1 MKKNNHSTLPLSS
14 TATEARL
21 TSIVRLLLGCTLAL
35 SMLPTQ
41 AAEALTPRIGVLTD
55 MSGTYAD
62 ISGKGSVVAAQ
73 MAVEDFAA
81 QHPEVKA
88 DVVSADHQNKTDV
101 GLSIARSWI
110 DNDHVDVIA
119 ELTTSSVALATQ
131 RLVTEKNKLMLI
143 TGAGSSDMTGKGCT
157 PNSISWVY
165 DTYAMANGTGRAV
178 VREGGKTW
186 FMITVDYAFGEAL
199 ERDAVKSV
207 VAEGGTIVG
216 SARHPLSSPDL
227 SSQIFSAI
235 SSKAQIVGLAH
246 AGGDLITTIKQ
257 AKDFGLTKGSQNLA
271 ALLIYISDVHAIGL
285 EAAQG
290 LYLTTAFYWDRNE
303 KSREWSKRY
312 FERTQKMPTM
322 AQAGVYSSVMHYLK
336 AVQETKTTDT
346 MTVRKKMGETPVND
360 MFTTDGVIRADGRM
374 MNDLY
379 LAQVKTPAES
389 KYPWDYYK
397 IVGTIK
403 AKDAFRSEADS
414 VCPLLRKDG
423 A

>member
-1 MKKNNHSTLPLSS
+1 MKKNNHSILPLSS

-21 TSIVRLLLGCTLAL
+21 KSIVRLLLGCTLAL

-41 AAEALTPRIGVLTD
+41 AAEPLTPRIGVLTD

-257 AKDFGLTKGSQNLA
+257 AKEFGLTKGTQNLA

-285 EAAQG
+285 DAAQG

-346 MTVRKKMGETPVND
+346 ATVRKKMGETPVND

-414 VCPLLRKDG
+414 ECALLRKKG

>member
-1 MKKNNHSTLPLSS
+1 MNKNNHSTIHMSRP
-14 TATEARL
+14 TMETRMTRIAT
-21 TSIVRLLLGCTLAL
+21 LLLGCTVAL
-35 SMLPTQ
+35 SMLSAQ
-41 AAEALTPRIGVLTD
+41 AQETLTPRIGVLTD
-55 MSGTYAD
+55 MSGTYSD
-62 ISGKGSVVAAQ
+62 IAGKGSVVAAQ

-81 QHPEVKA
+81 RHPEVKA

-131 RLVTEKNKLMLI
+131 RLVTEKDKLMLI

-178 VREGGKTW
+178 VREGGKNW

-207 VAEGGTIVG
+207 IAEGGTIVG

-227 SSQIFSAI
+227 SSQIFAAI

-257 AKDFGLTKGSQNLA
+257 AKEFGLTKGSQNLA

-285 EAAQG
+285 DAAQG

-303 KSREWSKRY
+303 ASREWSKRY
-312 FERTQKMPTM
+312 FERTQRMPTM

-346 MTVRKKMGETPVND
+346 GTVRKKMGETPVND
-360 MFTTDGVIRADGRM
+360 MFVSDGVIRADGRM

-379 LAQVKTPAES
+379 LAQVKTPEES

-414 VCPLLRKDG
+414 ECTLLRKGG

>member
-1 MKKNNHSTLPLSS
+1 MNKNNHSTTYMSRP
-14 TATEARL
+14 TMETRMTRIAT
-21 TSIVRLLLGCTLAL
+21 LLLGCTVAL
-35 SMLPTQ
+35 SMLSAQ
-41 AAEALTPRIGVLTD
+41 AQETLTPRIGVLTD
-55 MSGTYAD
+55 MSGTYSD
-62 ISGKGSVVAAQ
+62 IAGKGSVVAAQ

-81 QHPEVKA
+81 RHPEVKA

-131 RLVTEKNKLMLI
+131 RLVTEKDKLMLI

-178 VREGGKTW
+178 VREGGKNW

-207 VAEGGTIVG
+207 IAEGGTIVG

-257 AKDFGLTKGSQNLA
+257 AKEFGLTKGSQNLA

-285 EAAQG
+285 DAAQG

-303 KSREWSKRY
+303 ASREWSKRY
-312 FERTQKMPTM
+312 FERTQRMPTM

-346 MTVRKKMGETPVND
+346 GTVRKKMGKTPVND
-360 MFTTDGVIRADGRM
+360 MFVSDGVIRADGRM

-379 LAQVKTPAES
+379 LAQVKTPEES

-414 VCPLLRKDG
+414 ECTLLRKGG

>member
-1 MKKNNHSTLPLSS
+1 MTRIASM
-14 TATEARL
+14 
-21 TSIVRLLLGCTLAL
+21 LLGCGFAL
-35 SMLPTQ
+35 SMLSAHAQEP
-41 AAEALTPRIGVLTD
+41 LKPRIGVLTD
-55 MSGTYAD
+55 MSGTYSD
-62 ISGKGSVVAAQ
+62 ISGKGSVTAAQ

-81 QHPEVKA
+81 KYPNIKA

-101 GLSIARSWI
+101 GLAIARSWI

-178 VREGGKTW
+178 VKQGGKTW

-199 ERDAVKSV
+199 ERDAVRSV
-207 VAEGGTIVG
+207 IAEGGTITG

-227 SSQIFSAI
+227 SSQIFAAI

-257 AKDFGLTKGSQNLA
+257 AKEFGVGKGGQNLA

-303 KSREWSKRY
+303 ESRAWSKRY
-312 FERTQKMPTM
+312 FERTQRMPTM

-336 AVQETKTTDT
+336 AVQETNTTDT
-346 MTVRKKMGETPVND
+346 ATVRKKMGDTPVND
-360 MFTTDGVIRADGRM
+360 MFTTNGVIRADGRM

-379 LAQVKTPAES
+379 LAQVKSPEES

-397 IVGTIK
+397 ILGTIS

-414 VCPLLRKDG
+414 ECKLFKKDG

>member
-1 MKKNNHSTLPLSS
+1 MKHI
-14 TATEARL
+14 AA
-21 TSIVRLLLGCTLAL
+21 LLVGGVVAL
-35 SMLPTQ
+35 SMLPARAQ
-41 AAEALTPRIGVLTD
+41 QPLTPRIGVLTD
-55 MSGTYAD
+55 MSGTYSD
-62 ISGKGSVVAAQ
+62 IAGKGSVVAAQ
-73 MAVEDFAA
+73 MAVEDFAE
-81 QHPEVKA
+81 QYPEVKA
-88 DVVSADHQNKTDV
+88 DVVFADHQNKTDV
-101 GLSIARSWI
+101 GLSIARGWI
-110 DNDHVDVIA
+110 DNEHVDVIA

-178 VREGGKTW
+178 VRQGGKTW

-199 ERDAVKSV
+199 ERDAVSSV
-207 VAEGGTIVG
+207 VEEGGTIVG
-216 SARHPLSSPDL
+216 SARHPLSSSDL
-227 SSQIFSAI
+227 SSQIFAAI

-246 AGGDLITTIKQ
+246 AGGDLITAIKQ
-257 AKDFGLTKGSQNLA
+257 AKEFGMTEGSQNLA

-285 EAAQG
+285 DAAQG
-290 LYLTTAFYWDRNE
+290 LYLTTAFYWDRNDA
-303 KSREWSKRY
+303 SREWSKRY

-336 AVQETKTTDT
+336 SVRETGTTDT
-346 MTVRKKMGETPVND
+346 ATVRKHMGETPVND
-360 MFTTDGVIRADGRM
+360 MFTTNGVIRADGRM

-397 IVGTIK
+397 IVGTIP
-403 AKDAFRSEADS
+403 ARDAFRTEADS
-414 VCPLLRKDG
+414 VCGLLSRADEQAG
-423 A
+423 AATAS

>member
-1 MKKNNHSTLPLSS
+1 MNKNNHSTTHLRRP
-14 TATEARL
+14 TAETRMTRIA
-21 TSIVRLLLGCTLAL
+21 TLLLGCTVAL
-35 SMLPTQ
+35 SMLSAQ
-41 AAEALTPRIGVLTD
+41 AQETLTPRIGVLTD
-55 MSGTYAD
+55 MSGTYSD
-62 ISGKGSVVAAQ
+62 IAGKGSAVAAQ

-81 QHPEVKA
+81 QYPEVKA

-110 DNDHVDVIA
+110 DNDRVDVIA

-131 RLVTEKNKLMLI
+131 RLVTEKDKLMLI

-178 VREGGKTW
+178 VREGGKNW

-207 VAEGGTIVG
+207 IAEGGTIVG

-227 SSQIFSAI
+227 SSQIFAAI

-257 AKDFGLTKGSQNLA
+257 AKEFGLTKGSQNLA

-285 EAAQG
+285 DAAQG

-303 KSREWSKRY
+303 ASREWSKRY
-312 FERTQKMPTM
+312 FERTQRMPTM

-346 MTVRKKMGETPVND
+346 GTVRKKMGETPVND
-360 MFTTDGVIRADGRM
+360 MFVSDGVIRADGRM

-379 LAQVKTPAES
+379 LAQVKTPEES

-414 VCPLLRKDG
+414 ECTLLRKGG

>member
-1 MKKNNHSTLPLSS
+1 MNRKNHSTIPLSGAAVD
-14 TATEARL
+14 TRMAR
-21 TSIVRLLLGCTLAL
+21 IVTLLLGCTLAL
-35 SMLPTQ
+35 SMSSAQ
-41 AAEALTPRIGVLTD
+41 AETSLKPRIGVLTD
-55 MSGTYAD
+55 MSGTYSD

-101 GLSIARSWI
+101 GLSIARGWL
-110 DNDHVDVIA
+110 DNEHVDVIA

-165 DTYAMANGTGRAV
+165 DTYGMANGTGRAL
-178 VREGGKTW
+178 VREGGKSW

-207 VAEGGTIVG
+207 IAEGGTIVG

-227 SSQIFSAI
+227 SSQIFAAI

-257 AKDFGLTKGSQNLA
+257 AKEFGLTKGSQNLA

-290 LYLTTAFYWDRNE
+290 LYLTTAFYWDRNDE
-303 KSREWSKRY
+303 SREWSKRY

-346 MTVRKKMGETPVND
+346 ATVRKKMGETPVND
-360 MFTTDGVIRADGRM
+360 MFTTNGVIRADGRM

-379 LAQVKTPAES
+379 LAQVKTPEES

-397 IVGTIK
+397 IVGTIA
-403 AKDAFRSEADS
+403 AKDAFRSVADS
-414 VCPLLRKDG
+414 ECALLRKDG

>member
-1 MKKNNHSTLPLSS
+1 MNDKKYSILPMRGA
-14 TATEARL
+14 ATR
-21 TSIVRLLLGCTLAL
+21 TSMTGIATLLLGCTVAL
-35 SMLPTQ
+35 SALS
-41 AAEALTPRIGVLTD
+41 AHAEPKLTPRIGVLTD
-55 MSGTYAD
+55 MSGTYSD
-62 ISGKGSVVAAQ
+62 IAGKGSVIAAQ
-73 MAVEDFAA
+73 MAVEDFATK
-81 QHPEVKA
+81 HPEIKA
-88 DVVSADHQNKTDV
+88 DVVSADHRNKTDV
-101 GLSIARSWI
+101 GLTIARSWI

-119 ELTTSSVALATQ
+119 ELTSSSVALATQ

-165 DTYAMANGTGRAV
+165 DTYAMANGTGRAL
-178 VREGGKTW
+178 VREGGKNW

-207 VAEGGTIVG
+207 IAEGGTIIG

-227 SSQIFSAI
+227 SSQIFAAI
-235 SSKAQIVGLAH
+235 SSKAQIIGLAH
-246 AGGDLITTIKQ
+246 AGGDLITAIKQ
-257 AKDFGLTKGSQNLA
+257 AKEFNVAKGSQNLA

-285 EAAQG
+285 ESAQG

-303 KSREWSKRY
+303 ESREWSKRY
-312 FERTQKMPTM
+312 FQRAKNMPTM

-346 MTVRKKMGETPVND
+346 ATVRKKMGETPVND
-360 MFTTDGVIRADGRM
+360 MFTTNGVIRADGRM

-379 LAQVKTPAES
+379 LAQVKTPEES

-397 IVGTIK
+397 IVGTI
-403 AKDAFRSEADS
+403 AGKDAFRSVADS
-414 VCPLLRKDG
+414 ECASLRKDG

>member
-1 MKKNNHSTLPLSS
+1 MTRL
-14 TATEARL
+14 ATM
-21 TSIVRLLLGCTLAL
+21 LLGCTVAL
-35 SMLPTQ
+35 SMFSVHAQEPLK
-41 AAEALTPRIGVLTD
+41 PRIGVLTD
-55 MSGTYAD
+55 MSGTYSD
-62 ISGKGSVVAAQ
+62 ISGKGSVTAAQ

-81 QHPEVKA
+81 QYPNVQA

-165 DTYAMANGTGRAV
+165 DTYGMANGTGRAV
-178 VREGGKTW
+178 VRQGGKTW

-199 ERDAVKSV
+199 ERDAVSAV

-227 SSQIFSAI
+227 SSQIFAAI

-257 AKDFGLTKGSQNLA
+257 AKEFGLTNGTQNLA

-285 EAAQG
+285 DAAQG
-290 LYLTTAFYWDRNE
+290 LYLTTAFYWDRNDE
-303 KSREWSKRY
+303 SREWSKRY
-312 FERTQKMPTM
+312 FERTQRMPTM

-336 AVQETKTTDT
+336 AVQETNTTDT
-346 MTVRKKMGETPVND
+346 MVVRKKMGDTPVND
-360 MFTTDGVIRADGRM
+360 MFTTNGIIRADGRM

-397 IVGTIK
+397 ILGTVA

-414 VCPLLRKDG
+414 ECKLLKKDG

>member
-1 MKKNNHSTLPLSS
+1 MTRI
-14 TATEARL
+14 AT
-21 TSIVRLLLGCTLAL
+21 LLLGCTVAL
-35 SMLPTQ
+35 SMLSAQ
-41 AAEALTPRIGVLTD
+41 AQETLTPRIGVLTD
-55 MSGTYAD
+55 MSGTYSD
-62 ISGKGSVVAAQ
+62 IAGKGSVVAAQ

-81 QHPEVKA
+81 QYPEVKA

-101 GLSIARSWI
+101 GLSVARSWI
-110 DNDHVDVIA
+110 DNDRVDVIA

-178 VREGGKTW
+178 VREGGKNW

-207 VAEGGTIVG
+207 IAEGGTIVG

-257 AKDFGLTKGSQNLA
+257 AKEFGLTKGSQNLA

-285 EAAQG
+285 DAAQG

-303 KSREWSKRY
+303 ASREWSKRY
-312 FERTQKMPTM
+312 FERTQRMPTM
-322 AQAGVYSSVMHYLK
+322 AQA
-336 AVQETKTTDT
+336 
-346 MTVRKKMGETPVND
+346 
-360 MFTTDGVIRADGRM
+360 
-374 MNDLY
+374 
-379 LAQVKTPAES
+379 
-389 KYPWDYYK
+389 
-397 IVGTIK
+397 
-403 AKDAFRSEADS
+403 
-414 VCPLLRKDG
+414 
-423 A
+423 

>member
-1 MKKNNHSTLPLSS
+1 MNKNNHSTTHMSRP
-14 TATEARL
+14 TMETRMTRIAT
-21 TSIVRLLLGCTLAL
+21 LLLGCTVAL
-35 SMLPTQ
+35 SMLSAQ
-41 AAEALTPRIGVLTD
+41 AQETLTPRIGVLTD
-55 MSGTYAD
+55 MSGTYSD
-62 ISGKGSVVAAQ
+62 IAGKGSVVAAQ

-131 RLVTEKNKLMLI
+131 RLVTEKDKLMLI

-178 VREGGKTW
+178 VREGGKNW

-207 VAEGGTIVG
+207 IAEGGTIVG

-227 SSQIFSAI
+227 SSQIFAAI

-257 AKDFGLTKGSQNLA
+257 AKEFGLTKGSQNLA

-285 EAAQG
+285 DAAQG

-303 KSREWSKRY
+303 ASREWSKRY
-312 FERTQKMPTM
+312 FERTQRMPTM

-346 MTVRKKMGETPVND
+346 GTVRKKMGETPVND
-360 MFTTDGVIRADGRM
+360 MFVSDGVIRADGRM

-379 LAQVKTPAES
+379 LAQVKTPEES

-414 VCPLLRKDG
+414 ECNLLRKDG
-423 A
+423 T